1 MPHNSKKI
9 LKIIKARL
17 HIAPYMPK
25 PKCVSGTIC
34 MKWNY
39 LHSYKPAVD
48 DLWHPLSPAHGLP
61 RISAS
66 ENIFIFIQDQG
77 APPSPN
83 RSIY

>member
-1 MPHNSKKI
+1 
-9 LKIIKARL
+9 
-17 HIAPYMPK
+17 
-25 PKCVSGTIC
+25 

-48 DLWHPLSPAHGLP
+48 DLWHPLSPALWHPLSPAHGLP

>member
-1 MPHNSKKI
+1 M
-9 LKIIKARL
+9 
-17 HIAPYMPK
+17 
-25 PKCVSGTIC
+25 KC
-34 MKWNY
+34 NY

>member
-1 MPHNSKKI
+1 
-9 LKIIKARL
+9 
-17 HIAPYMPK
+17 
-25 PKCVSGTIC
+25 

-39 LHSYKPAVD
+39 LHSYEPAVD

-66 ENIFIFIQDQG
+66 ENIFIFILDQG